1 MRTNSVVL
9 DKSAIG
15 LSGLC
20 LVHCLALPF
29 LAAFLPLAGLVA
41 EAEWVHKLFVLMA
54 LPITAVAIMRKDAPS
69 VRIPFVLTALT
80 GLALL
85 ISAAFIEG
93 LHDYETTITTTGA
106 VLLASAHVWRWAN
119 NHGAAE

>member
-1 MRTNSVVL
+1 MRTNAAVL

-20 LVHCLALPF
+20 LIHCLALPF
-29 LAAFLPLAGLVA
+29 LSAFLPLAGLVA
-41 EAEWVHKLFVLMA
+41 EAEWIHKLFVLMA
-54 LPITAVAIMRKDAPS
+54 VPITLTAIMRNDAVS
-69 VRIPFVLTALT
+69 VRIPFVLTASV

-85 ISAAFIEG
+85 IAAAFIEG